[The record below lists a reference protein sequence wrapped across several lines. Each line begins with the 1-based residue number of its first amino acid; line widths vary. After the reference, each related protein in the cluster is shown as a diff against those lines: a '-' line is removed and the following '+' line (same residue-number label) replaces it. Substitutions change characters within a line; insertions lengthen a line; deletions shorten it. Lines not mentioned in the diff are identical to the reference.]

1 MRRKVKIHMPE
12 TQLRNVLVFTN
23 DMLKML
29 ESDMDSLSAVE
40 QHTLK
45 HVRHAFN
52 KMIKQFEDQTD
63 DGHSTS

>member
-1 MRRKVKIHMPE
+1 MQRKVRLNMPE
-12 TQLRNVLVFTN
+12 GQLRNVLVFTN

-29 ESDMDSLSAVE
+29 EADFDSMEEKE

-45 HVRHAFN
+45 QIRHAFN